1 MEIKLFVCT
10 QFIILKM
17 NYERDIHEDLLV
29 TTGFKFCTVSSRH
42 LRLVS
47 NNFSSLNIGTIDNAV
62 FSLMIHM

>member
-17 NYERDIHEDLLV
+17 NYERNIHEDLLG
-29 TTGFKFCTVSSRH
+29 TINFKFCTLSSRL

-47 NNFSSLNIGTIDNAV
+47 NKFSSPNIGTIDNAV